1 MLKLTFALEERLYV
15 KADSSLQEHIPED
28 LHREAVLLTILEV
41 LLIHQ
46 DHLDYRLPS
55 NWLDELY
62 KLHHHF
68 CQGVYL
74 LYLLI
79 GYKRSLPRFN
89 LLYDQGHGI
98 LELTFAIF
106 QQ

>member
-1 MLKLTFALEERLYV
+1 MLKLTFALEERLNV

-28 LHREAVLLTILEV
+28 LHWEAVLFTILKV
-41 LLIHQ
+41 FLIHQ
-46 DHLDYRLPS
+46 DRLDYWLPS
-55 NWLDELY
+55 NRLNELY
-62 KLHHHF
+62 ELHHHL

-74 LYLLI
+74 LYLFI

-89 LLYDQGHGI
+89 LRDHQGHGVF
-98 LELTFAIF
+98 ELNFAIF